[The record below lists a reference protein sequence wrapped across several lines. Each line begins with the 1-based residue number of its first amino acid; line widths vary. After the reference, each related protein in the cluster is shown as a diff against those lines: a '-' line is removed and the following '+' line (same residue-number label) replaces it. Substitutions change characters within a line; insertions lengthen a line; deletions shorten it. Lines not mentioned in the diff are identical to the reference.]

1 MPLMYYHVMQKDG
14 EWRLYLGN
22 SPAPVL
28 AHADRR
34 KVLDAARKLARQNGM
49 KIVIHKATEPDPPA
63 SPQETND

>member
-1 MPLMYYHVMQKDG
+1 MYYHVMHKDG

-28 AHADRR
+28 AHAERR

-49 KIVIHKATEPDPPA
+49 KIVIHKATEPDPPD
-63 SPQETND
+63 PLGETKD